1 MLAPHQAHYMAA
13 DARHAELQ
21 ANAARL
27 RLAAKGLRPRHAKPQ
42 LVVHR
47 RLAAAVGSI
56 AVLLAAATT
65 VGAAVIR

>member
-1 MLAPHQAHYMAA
+1 MFAPNQATYMAA
-13 DARHAELQ
+13 DARHAEMQ

-27 RLAAKGLRPRHAKPQ
+27 RLVAKGLRPQSARAT

-47 RLAAAVGSI
+47 RLAAALGSI
-56 AVLLAAATT
+56 ALVLAAATT

>member
-13 DARHAELQ
+13 DARHAEMQ
-21 ANAARL
+21 ANAARM
-27 RLAAKGLRPRHAKPQ
+27 RLAANGLRPHAVKTQ

-47 RLAAAVGSI
+47 RLAAALGSI
-56 AVLLAAATT
+56 ALLLAAATT

>member
-21 ANAARL
+21 ANAARV
-27 RLAAKGLRPRHAKPQ
+27 RFAANGLRPQHVKSQ
-42 LVVHR
+42 LIVHR
-47 RLAAAVGSI
+47 RLAAALGSI
-56 AVLLAAATT
+56 ALLLAAATT